1 MSRAREK
8 GFTLIELLVSMTLL
22 GFVFVIL
29 FGGLRFGSRAWERSD
44 SETSATDT
52 VRLVQ
57 SLIRGE
63 IARACPRRIAAA
75 DSASTPKV
83 VFTGAADGLSFLAP
97 APLASGVTGCA
108 RLALA
113 VLPDGHKERLVL
125 RVAGQNEGTGMQQ
138 TDLIRHAQRIEL
150 DYLEKGT
157 GWRAQWSDESDL
169 PALVRLR
176 VAFPDGDARV
186 WPELYATPEISAEA
200 DCTYDP
206 NSKSC
211 QVR

>member
-1 MSRAREK
+1 MSRREQ

-29 FGGLRFGSRAWERSD
+29 FGGLRFGSRAWEKSD
-44 SETSATDT
+44 SETNATDT

-63 IARACPRRIAAA
+63 IARACPRRIASD
-75 DSASTPKV
+75 DSTSAPRV
-83 VFTGAADGLSFLAP
+83 EFTGASDGLSFLAP
-97 APLASGVTGCA
+97 APAASGVTGCA

-113 VLPDGHKERLVL
+113 VLPDGHEERLVL
-125 RVAGQNEGTGMQQ
+125 RIAANNQTSDVEQ
-138 TDLIRHAQRIEL
+138 TDLLRHARSIEL
-150 DYLEKGT
+150 AYLAKDI
-157 GWRAQWSDESDL
+157 GWRPGWSDESDL

-176 VAFPDGDARV
+176 VRFPDGDARV

-206 NSKSC
+206 NTRSC
-211 QVR
+211 QVHH

>member
-1 MSRAREK
+1 MSRAREE

-29 FGGLRFGSRAWERSD
+29 FGGLRFGSRAWEKSD
-44 SETSATDT
+44 SETDATDT

-57 SLIRGE
+57 ALLRSE
-63 IARACPRRIAAA
+63 IERACPRRVPAA
-75 DSASTPKV
+75 DSTAAPRV
-83 VFTGAADGLSFLAP
+83 QFTGAADGLSFLAP
-97 APLASGVTGCA
+97 APAASGVTGCA

-113 VLPDGHKERLVL
+113 VLPDGRQERLVL
-125 RVAGQNEGTGMQQ
+125 RIGTDEPSSAPLE
-138 TDLIRHAQRIEL
+138 TDLVRHAQRIEL
-150 DYLEKGT
+150 AYLANGA
-157 GWRAQWSDESDL
+157 GWRSGWSDESDL
-169 PALVRLR
+169 PALVRVR